1 MDTSGL
7 PDHKPIR
14 QSMYKTADVVI
25 FCFSL
30 AGLKIPKKRGDI
42 DEYEADSIKFTSS
55 HLSLRGIRNQ
65 WLPEV
70 AEIIQP
76 MKEDTTTEEIKIE
89 EKEKEKDKDAEAAAK
104 PA

>member
-1 MDTSGL
+1 
-7 PDHKPIR
+7 
-14 QSMYKTADVVI
+14 MYKTADVVI

-42 DEYEADSIKFTSS
+42 DEYGGDGIRITSS

-76 MKEDTTTEEIKIE
+76 SKLETTEETKTE
-89 EKEKEKDKDAEAAAK
+89 EKEKDKDAEAAAK

>member
-1 MDTSGL
+1 
-7 PDHKPIR
+7 
-14 QSMYKTADVVI
+14 MYKTADVVI

-42 DEYEADSIKFTSS
+42 DEYEGDSIKFTSS

-76 MKEDTTTEEIKIE
+76 MKEDTMTEDIKIE